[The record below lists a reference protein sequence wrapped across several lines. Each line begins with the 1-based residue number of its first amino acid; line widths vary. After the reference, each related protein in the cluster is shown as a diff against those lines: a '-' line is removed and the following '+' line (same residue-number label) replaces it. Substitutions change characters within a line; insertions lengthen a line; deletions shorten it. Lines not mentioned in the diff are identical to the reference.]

1 MAVSI
6 RDCSACGGDHPNVSC
21 QAFDGLVK
29 LISHPESYTHFAI
42 CPVSG
47 RTIFISVRQDDA
59 FTGMNVGFPQSPDQD
74 PGTDA
79 SKFLAGARQPA
90 PTGTGPEITPGVI
103 KDLEERYRYGKGK
116 YGEGL
121 RAHNGRDPLIDL
133 YQELLDAV
141 LYTRQALEERYGQGP
156 ERGPDPPPEVQG

>member
-1 MAVSI
+1 MTALIELMAVSI
-6 RDCSACGGDHPNVSC
+6 RGCSACGQAHPNISC
-21 QAFDGLVK
+21 QALDGLVR

-47 RTIFISVRQDDA
+47 KTIFISVRQDEA
-59 FTGMNVGFPQSPDQD
+59 LSGMGVGFPQFPDQD
-74 PGTDA
+74 TGTDA

-90 PTGTGPEITPGVI
+90 PTGTGPEITPLVI
-103 KDLEERYRYGKGK
+103 KDLEARYRFGKNK

-121 RAHNGRDPLIDL
+121 RANNGRDPLIDL

-141 LYTRQALEERYGQGP
+141 LYTRQALEEKYGNQAQ
-156 ERGPDPPPEVQG
+156 DNSA